1 MSESKNHARSGL
13 SYTFFILFLLS
24 FLVIDVT
31 SEILSTCFQDITE
44 VDIDYEHTRPS
55 GKITKTPPLLN
66 PVFTIPQNT
75 EDNTKEVF
83 QLVPYSINSNFN
95 FVQSGAKQAK
105 DLTTIPVS

>member
-1 MSESKNHARSGL
+1 LTEQQSHAKPRL
-13 SYTFFILFLLS
+13 SITFFILFLLS

-31 SEILSTCFQDITE
+31 SDILSTCFQDITE

-55 GKITKTPPLLN
+55 SKVTKTPPVLN
-66 PVFTIPQNT
+66 PVFTIAQIS
-75 EDNTKEVF
+75 EDCLKEVF
-83 QLVPYSINSNFN
+83 LLIPYSINSNFN

>member
-1 MSESKNHARSGL
+1 MTEQQSHVKPRL
-13 SYTFFILFLLS
+13 SITFFILFLLS

-31 SEILSTCFQDITE
+31 SDILSTCFQDITE

-55 GKITKTPPLLN
+55 GKITKTPPVLN
-66 PVFTIPQNT
+66 PVFTIAQIS
-75 EDNTKEVF
+75 EDYLKEVF
-83 QLVPYSINSNFN
+83 LLIPYSINSNFN

>member
-1 MSESKNHARSGL
+1 MVEQQSHVKPRL
-13 SYTFFILFLLS
+13 SVTFLILFLLS

-55 GKITKTPPLLN
+55 GKITKTPPLPNL
-66 PVFTIPQNT
+66 VFTIPQNT
-75 EDNTKEVF
+75 EGNTKDVF
-83 QLVPYSINSNFN
+83 LLIPYSINSNFN